1 MIIQSACFQKNILK
15 ALLVLATMG
24 YIPYASAQQTPSYPL
39 ANRVFTPFVINPAVS
54 GSKDYLAIDFA
65 AVIQGTDKSQLL
77 SANTRIA
84 KKGPT
89 YFGAPV
95 SKQFTR
101 FGAGVILF
109 NEVTET
115 SRNVGFGATGSYH
128 MPLDNKNLSFLS
140 GGLTVKGFYNMMDSI
155 PDLAPSKNSFIPN
168 IDAGVYYY
176 GQKLFAGISAAN
188 ILGNMLDSTVN
199 EIYDVPVSR
208 QYFFIAGYKFMVS
221 RSLNIVLEPSL
232 IINLDDSLNFDK
244 KETYNPMLK
253 LYMEDFCVGAYLHNY
268 NNLTIFFQYRFPKMY
283 LGTLVDFPR
292 NVPFYKKELVIEL
305 VLGLNFGKTSSVSPL
320 NRHW

>member
-1 MIIQSACFQKNILK
+1 MEVHTTNFSKKIKIFLTILFVI
-15 ALLVLATMG
+15 AVL
-24 YIPYASAQQTPSYPL
+24 PYSLAQQVPLTPLS
-39 ANRVFTPFVINPAVS
+39 NRVFTPFVINPAIA
-54 GSKDYLAIDFA
+54 GSKDFIDIDFA
-65 AVIQGTDKSQLL
+65 AVIQGADKSQIL
-77 SANTRIA
+77 SANSRIA
-84 KKGPT
+84 KRGPT

-101 FGAGVILF
+101 FGAGVMLF
-109 NEVTET
+109 NDIAGP
-115 SRNVGFGATGSYH
+115 SRNIGFGATGSYH

-140 GGLTVKGFYNMMDSI
+140 GGITVKGIYNMMDSI
-155 PDLAPSKNSFIPN
+155 PEVAPAKNNFIPN
-168 IDAGVYYY
+168 IDAGIYYY
-176 GQKLFAGISAAN
+176 GQNLFAGISAGN
-188 ILGNMLDSTVN
+188 LLGNMLDSTDN

-208 QYFFIAGYKFMVS
+208 QYFLIAGYKFVVS

-253 LYMEDFCVGAYLHNY
+253 LYMEDFCIGAYLHDY
-268 NNLTIFFQYRFPKMY
+268 NNLTFFFQYRFPKLY

-292 NVPFYKKELVIEL
+292 DVPFYKQDLVIEIA
-305 VLGLNFGKTSSVSPL
+305 LGLNFGKASTMSPM

>member
-1 MIIQSACFQKNILK
+1 MESKPSVSKHTKVIL
-15 ALLVLATMG
+15 AILVTIVVLPSVSG
-24 YIPYASAQQTPSYPL
+24 QHTPIAPL
-39 ANRVFTPFVINPAVS
+39 TNRVFTPFIINPAIA
-54 GSKDYLAIDFA
+54 GSKDFIDIDFA
-65 AVIQGTDKSQLL
+65 AVIQGADKSQIL
-77 SANTRIA
+77 SANSRIA
-84 KKGPT
+84 KRGPT

-101 FGAGVILF
+101 FGAGVMLF
-109 NEVTET
+109 NDIAGP
-115 SRNVGFGATGSYH
+115 SRNIGFGATGSYH

-140 GGLTVKGFYNMMDSI
+140 GGITVKGIYNMMDSI
-155 PDLAPSKNSFIPN
+155 PEVAPAKNNFIPN
-168 IDAGVYYY
+168 IDAGIYYY
-176 GQKLFAGISAAN
+176 GQNLFAGISAGN
-188 ILGNMLDSTVN
+188 LLGNMLDSADN

-208 QYFFIAGYKFMVS
+208 QYFLIAGYKFVVS

-253 LYMEDFCVGAYLHNY
+253 LYMEDFCIGAYLHDY
-268 NNLTIFFQYRFPKMY
+268 NNLTFFFQYRFPKLY

-292 NVPFYKKELVIEL
+292 DVPFYKQDLVIEIA
-305 VLGLNFGKTSSVSPL
+305 LGLNFGKASTMSPM

>member
-1 MIIQSACFQKNILK
+1 MEKHSLRFINTSKISLVILMM
-15 ALLVLATMG
+15 LC
-24 YIPYASAQQTPSYPL
+24 IWFDASAQQTPFTPL
-39 ANRVFTPFVINPAVS
+39 ANRVFTPFVINPAIA
-54 GSKDYLAIDFA
+54 GSKDFIDIDFA
-65 AVIQGTDKSQLL
+65 AVIQGADKSQIL
-77 SANTRIA
+77 SANSRIA

-109 NEVTET
+109 NDISGP
-115 SRNVGFGATGSYH
+115 SRNIGFGATGSYH
-128 MPLDNKNLSFLS
+128 MPLDDKNLSFLS
-140 GGLTVKGFYNMMDSI
+140 GGITVKGIYNMMDSI
-155 PDLAPSKNSFIPN
+155 PEVAPSRNSFIPN

-176 GQKLFAGISAAN
+176 GQNLFAGISAGN
-188 ILGNMLDSTVN
+188 ILGNMLDSADN

-208 QYFFIAGYKFMVS
+208 QYFFIAGYKFVVS

-232 IINLDDSLNFDK
+232 IINLDDSLNFDE

-268 NNLTIFFQYRFPKMY
+268 NNLTFFFQYRFPKLY

-292 NVPFYKKELVIEL
+292 DVPFYKKDLVIEIA
-305 VLGLNFGKTSSVSPL
+305 LGLNFGKTSSLSPM